1 LTLSQC
7 AKLSTGNRLLELSKI
22 FGKFLDQY
30 SQQVLFYFLGDRSG
44 PQGPSIED
52 VILILNTADYCY
64 MTCTQLEEKIKL
76 HIDEEYKSS
85 VDLQS
90 QADSFMG
97 IAGAAVRALVRKV
110 ELDCE
115 PSWREMR
122 NIAWSKLENVGDQ
135 SSYLGE
141 LLKHVRA
148 KAAEILKLLHK
159 HQYARSFCDNL
170 VDTLTTTYVSNV
182 VQCRPISEVGAEQ
195 MLLDFY
201 ALKTAFTDLPTL
213 STRNP
218 KPQPAYLK
226 RVAHTTSKVDPLLKT
241 LQVRA
246 SPPEA
251 LVQAYLIHIADR
263 SDANFR
269 KILDL
274 KGVTKKQDQ
283 ALLIELFHA
292 HRDSPTQKD
301 HHLVANSPLLTPLHV
316 QGGGGGGG
324 GGVAAPAG
332 TVPLG
337 SVAASMSTQSL
348 VGGAAAKF
356 DPSSFGS
363 ALLSAARD
371 GVDHFGVPSAGA
383 SAAPSRVGSPPARGS
398 MEVQRSHATASVN
411 DNLKSIGKFFRRD
424 IGGLGRFGGGG
435 GKGEGG

>member
-1 LTLSQC
+1 M
-7 AKLSTGNRLLELSKI
+7 
-22 FGKFLDQY
+22 
-30 SQQVLFYFLGDRSG
+30 LFYFLGDRSG
-44 PQGPSIED
+44 PQGPSVED

-76 HIDEEYKSS
+76 RIDEEYKSS

-135 SSYLGE
+135 SSYVGE
-141 LLKHVRA
+141 LLKHVTA

-159 HQYARSFCDNL
+159 HQYARAFCDNL
-170 VDTLTTTYVSNV
+170 VDTLTTIYVSNV

-201 ALKTAFTDLPTL
+201 ALKKAFTDLPTL
-213 STRNP
+213 STGNP
-218 KPQPAYLK
+218 KPQPAYAK
-226 RVAHTTSKVDPLLKT
+226 RVALTTSKVDPLLKT

-246 SPPEA
+246 FPPEA

-283 ALLIELFHA
+283 THLIELFHA

-301 HHLVANSPLLTPLHV
+301 HLVANSPLLTPLHV
-316 QGGGGGGG
+316 QGGA
-324 GGVAAPAG
+324 AAPAS
-332 TVPLG
+332 TVPFG

-371 GVDHFGVPSAGA
+371 GVDRFGAP

-398 MEVQRSHATASVN
+398 MDVQRHHATTSVN

-435 GKGEGG
+435 GVKGDGG